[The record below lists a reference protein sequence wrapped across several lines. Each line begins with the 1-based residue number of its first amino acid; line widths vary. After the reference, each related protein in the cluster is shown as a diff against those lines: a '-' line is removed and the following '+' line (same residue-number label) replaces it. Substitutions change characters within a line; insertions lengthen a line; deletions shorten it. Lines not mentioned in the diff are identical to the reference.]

1 MDFPRF
7 LLEKSLRMCQDQ
19 EPELRKVMAAEILEK
34 LSNVLTPDEI
44 EIMLL
49 PKVLFP
55 FFIKNNSLPP
65 PPLPPPLNK
74 HPSHFN
80 FQIMELIYD
89 IDINVKGE
97 AIRLIFRLSGVL
109 SPDCVRNRL
118 VGLFL
123 ELLGTHNEELT
134 KKVSLFLGEIL
145 TRLEVSSALKSGSF
159 LSAAAKGFKD
169 YATHKIEEVRRN
181 FARSLVPI
189 LQVLDARL
197 FLESLKTAFL
207 NLLLNDKSKEVR
219 LICLGQLPEVMGKV
233 GFESANKDFKPA
245 LVRILKE
252 DDKEILRKLTE
263 LLEPIIVSLI
273 PDQSMLYD
281 EMITVVISRF
291 IQFFVLF
298 LLIHS

>member
-1 MDFPRF
+1 M
-7 LLEKSLRMCQDQ
+7 S
-19 EPELRKVMAAEILEK
+19 
-34 LSNVLTPDEI
+34 
-44 EIMLL
+44 
-49 PKVLFP
+49 
-55 FFIKNNSLPP
+55 
-65 PPLPPPLNK
+65 
-74 HPSHFN
+74 
-80 FQIMELIYD
+80 
-89 IDINVKGE
+89 
-97 AIRLIFRLSGVL
+97 
-109 SPDCVRNRL
+109 
-118 VGLFL
+118 LFL
-123 ELLGTHNEELT
+123 ELLSTHNEELT

-219 LICLGQLPEVMGKV
+219 LICLGQLAEVMGKV
-233 GFESANKDFKPA
+233 GVESANKDFKPA
-245 LVRILKE
+245 LIRILKE
-252 DDKEILRKLTE
+252 DDKEILRRLTE
-263 LLEPIIVSLI
+263 LLEPIIISLI
-273 PDQSMLYD
+273 PDPSMLYD

-298 LLIHS
+298 LLFHSSSMKRSRNSSRNSLI

>member
-1 MDFPRF
+1 
-7 LLEKSLRMCQDQ
+7 
-19 EPELRKVMAAEILEK
+19 
-34 LSNVLTPDEI
+34 
-44 EIMLL
+44 
-49 PKVLFP
+49 
-55 FFIKNNSLPP
+55 
-65 PPLPPPLNK
+65 
-74 HPSHFN
+74 
-80 FQIMELIYD
+80 MELIYD

-109 SPDCVRNRL
+109 SPDCIRSRL
-118 VGLFL
+118 VSLFL
-123 ELLGTHNEELT
+123 ELLSTHNEELT

-219 LICLGQLPEVMGKV
+219 LICLGQLAEVMGKV
-233 GFESANKDFKPA
+233 GVESANKDFKPA
-245 LVRILKE
+245 LIRILKE
-252 DDKEILRKLTE
+252 DDKEILRRLTE
-263 LLEPIIVSLI
+263 LLEPIIISLI
-273 PDQSMLYD
+273 PDPSMLYD

-298 LLIHS
+298 LLFHSSSMKRSRNSSRNSLI